1 MRSAVSGQQR
11 RPVTLFPI
19 PDSRFPIPDSLCY
32 SHVGCVRDGKPLIFR
47 LFAPGTGRPVTHHQS
62 TPYSLLPTPDSLCY
76 RLYS

>member
-1 MRSAVSGQQR
+1 M
-11 RPVTLFPI
+11 VT
-19 PDSRFPIPDSLCY
+19 SQGTGNREQGTEKKLCVPHYYEKRY

-62 TPYSLLPTPDSLCY
+62 TPYSLLPTPCSLCY